1 MIINEKYMKEFGI
14 FPENYQMTEVMQYVP
29 IAESIWIKPV
39 LGEAL
44 FDEIQE
50 QIDND
55 ELSEENATLLV
66 DGSVWRYLAM
76 ATALEMYPLLWAHL
90 SEVSVT
96 KGKSENSD
104 PLTLKETAYVEQHI
118 RRQVEVLKEEV
129 IKFLNTYCDQYPAF
143 VGSDFCSC
151 SCCGEKLGLKRP
163 NPMNQVYSPRR
174 KRTDIK

>member
-39 LGEAL
+39 LGDAL

-129 IKFLNTYCDQYPAF
+129 IKFLNTYCNQYPLF
-143 VGSDFCSC
+143 VNSECC
-151 SCCGEKLGLKRP
+151 TCCCGDKLGLKKP
-163 NPMNQVYSPRR
+163 NKMSQVYSPRR